1 MKMLSLAAGL
11 GGMVMLATASPA
23 HAAGCLSGA
32 AVGGVVGHVA
42 GHHALL
48 GAAAGCAVGH
58 HRATVRREEAARA
71 NQGGYRA
78 GDDRRMDGR
87 DDDTR

>member
-1 MKMLSLAAGL
+1 MKMLSLAAL
-11 GGMVMLATASPA
+11 VGGVVMLGTVPPA

-58 HRATVRREEAARA
+58 HRATVRRNEAART
-71 NQGGYRA
+71 
-78 GDDRRMDGR
+78 GDDRRTYGRDAYR
-87 DDDTR
+87 DDDSH